1 MRSSATSSPSACW
14 ASNVDFT
21 LSADQTLMKQT
32 LDRFVAEH
40 YADGR
45 PVDGTRSHWPAFAEL
60 GWLALPVPEAR
71 GGFGGSALD
80 TSIVMEAFG
89 SGPVAEPYVSC
100 AIVCGA
106 LLAASDGDVAAK
118 ALEQLIDGTAI
129 GALAYAEPHSGY
141 DPEEVRTTAR
151 IDGDAFVISGEKVA
165 VPFGD
170 TANFF
175 VASVRT
181 GDAGI
186 SLLIVPADASGIGR
200 RDYATYDER
209 RASDVTFEGVRV
221 PPSALVGPLHGGLPL
236 LEAALDRGT
245 VALCA
250 EAVGAMGVL
259 QRRTVEFLKTRSQFG
274 RPIGSFQALQH
285 RAVDIL
291 VQLELA
297 RSITIY
303 AASAIDGSD
312 NLESRRA
319 ASAAKVLVADAS
331 RFVSEQAM
339 QLHGA
344 IGLTEEL
351 YVGHYAKRLTVL
363 QRELGDAAYAIKRF
377 TTLSSNER

>member
-1 MRSSATSSPSACW
+1 M
-14 ASNVDFT
+14 DFT

-32 LDRFVAEH
+32 LDRFVAEN

-45 PVDGTRSHWPAFAEL
+45 PVDPSRAHWSTFAEL

-80 TSIVMEAFG
+80 TAIVMEAFG
-89 SGPVAEPYVSC
+89 TGPVVEPYISS
-100 AIVCGA
+100 AIVCGT
-106 LLAASDGDVAAK
+106 LLAASDGDAASF
-118 ALEQLIDGTAI
+118 ALERLIDGTAV
-129 GALAYAEPHSGY
+129 GALAYAEPHAGY
-141 DPEEVRTTAR
+141 DPESVRTSAR
-151 IDGDAFVISGEKVA
+151 VDGDALVISGEKVA

-170 TANFF
+170 AADVF
-175 VASVRT
+175 VVSVRVEGNEVSLVIVP
-181 GDAGI
+181 GDAPGI
-186 SLLIVPADASGIGR
+186 SR

-209 RASDVTFEGVRV
+209 RASDLNFESVRV
-221 PPSALVGPLHGGLPL
+221 PLSALCGPLHGGLPL
-236 LEAALDRGT
+236 LDAALDRGT

-274 RPIGSFQALQH
+274 RPVGSFQALQH
-285 RAVDIL
+285 RAVDML

-303 AASAIDGSD
+303 AGSVIDGD
-312 NLESRRA
+312 DAAASRRGA
-319 ASAAKVLVADAS
+319 AAAKVLVADAS

-363 QRELGDAAYAIKRF
+363 QRELGDAAYAIKRYLA
-377 TTLSSNER
+377 TSS